1 MNALVVVCPMVAM
14 TYPKLTWRTGGSEP
28 FGGSEPTNVPCEL
41 INQALETVSRRITRI
56 STGSK

>member
-1 MNALVVVCPMVAM
+1 MVVCPLVAV
-14 TYPKLTWRTGGSEP
+14 YPVGGSEP
-28 FGGSEPTNVPCEL
+28 SGGSEPTNVPCEL